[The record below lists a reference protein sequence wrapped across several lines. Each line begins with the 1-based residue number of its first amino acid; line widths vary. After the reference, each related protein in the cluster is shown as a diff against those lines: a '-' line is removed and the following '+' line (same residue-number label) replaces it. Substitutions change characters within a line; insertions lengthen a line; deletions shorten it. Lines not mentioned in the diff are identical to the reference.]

1 MRGVTLRVILAAVP
15 LLLGATC
22 LRAAV
27 LDEFRVFIEFND
39 TDQDVGLHIFLDAED
54 WQVMKIIDPR
64 GRVIFHVQG
73 VHGLGSIGLSE
84 LFVEGSEPSLAD
96 LPLDEFFELFPEGV
110 YTFVGKTTDG
120 AKIKNLYTFS
130 HDIPDAPVI
139 VSPAPGGLV
148 DPANAV
154 ISWQPVTTPQGI
166 VIDGYEVIVGSLSR
180 KVPATTTS
188 VTLPPGFLQ
197 PGTEYGFEVLSIADN
212 HNQTI
217 TASSFR
223 TP

>member
-1 MRGVTLRVILAAVP
+1 MRGVTLRVILVAAP
-15 LLLGATC
+15 LLLWATS

-39 TDQDVGLHIFLDAED
+39 TDQDVGLHFFLDAED
-54 WQVMKIIDPR
+54 WRVMKILDPR
-64 GRVIFHVQG
+64 GREIFHVQG
-73 VHGLGSIGLSE
+73 VHGLGAIGLSE
-84 LFVEGSEPSLAD
+84 LFVEGSEPTLAD

-110 YTFVGKTTDG
+110 YTFIGKTTDG
-120 AKIKNLYTFS
+120 AKIKNLYSFS
-130 HDIPDAPVI
+130 HDIPDAPTI
-139 VSPAPGGLV
+139 TSPAPGALV
-148 DPANAV
+148 DPVNAV
-154 ISWQPVTTPQGI
+154 ISWQPVTSPPGI
-166 VIDGYEVIVGSLSR
+166 VITGYEVIVGSMSR

-212 HNQTI
+212 NNQTI
-217 TASSFR
+217 SSSMFR